1 MWDAQ
6 EDKMEEDY
14 AWRYR
19 LCFLDV
25 DALVYISEKAYIIF
39 YYIIYNI

>member
-1 MWDAQ
+1 
-6 EDKMEEDY
+6 MEEDS

-25 DALVYISEKAYIIF
+25 DALVYVSEKAYMIL
-39 YYIIYNI
+39 YNI